1 MAKSSKRPAPNGNG
15 NGSGGET
22 TDLSSLGGFFG
33 GLGTLIEKLGELAEK
48 GEEFKA
54 ANGGGEFGDGSKVK
68 GVYGFTIRTGLGD
81 REGSSNQSVKVEP
94 FGNVRADSK
103 TGRATVHEVIEPMI
117 DVFEEPD
124 HVLVV
129 AEMPG
134 IAEDNVTLDLKDD
147 ILTITAER
155 GPRKYR
161 KEVLLPASFALENL
175 SRTCRNGMLE
185 VRLAR

>member
-1 MAKSSKRPAPNGNG
+1 
-15 NGSGGET
+15 
-22 TDLSSLGGFFG
+22 
-33 GLGTLIEKLGELAEK
+33 
-48 GEEFKA
+48 
-54 ANGGGEFGDGSKVK
+54 
-68 GVYGFTIRTGLGD
+68 LGD

-103 TGRATVHEVIEPMI
+103 TGRASVHEVVKPMV

-134 IAEDNVTLDLKDD
+134 IGEDDVTLDLKDD

-155 GPRKYR
+155 GPKKYH
-161 KEVLLPASFALENL
+161 KYE
-175 SRTCRNGMLE
+175 
-185 VRLAR
+185 LAC